1 MRMTLTRA
9 AVAAAF
15 AIVASGC
22 ATMNEPWPPGAGAG
36 ENAATRD
43 DTCGRA
49 AHARLVGMDAGD
61 IDPATLPA
69 GARILTP
76 DMMVTQ
82 DYRAER
88 LNIVVGT
95 DGRVGSL
102 ACY

>member
-1 MRMTLTRA
+1 MRMKSTTRCVLAGMIA
-9 AVAAAF
+9 AVAA
-15 AIVASGC
+15 GC
-22 ATMNEPWPPGAGAG
+22 ATMNEPWPPGAGEGASSS
-36 ENAATRD
+36 E

-49 AHARLVGMDAGD
+49 AHARLIGMDAGD

-69 GARILTP
+69 GARIITP

-82 DYRAER
+82 DYRATR
-88 LNIVVGT
+88 LNVVVGT